1 MNDEPEVDVTSIY
14 LADADR
20 VEKLLDIIANTVNMP
35 NVPCIRQAAANEV
48 AAIEHDLWEQMYPEQ
63 AEAEAARLEAAQK
76 AEAERVEKV
85 KKEQEKER
93 ERQAKLAEEEKE
105 TENA

>member
-1 MNDEPEVDVTSIY
+1 MADEPAVDVTSIY

-20 VEKLLDIIANTVNMP
+20 IEKLLDIIQNTVEMP

-48 AAIEHDLWEQMYPEQ
+48 AAIEFDLWEQMYPE
-63 AEAEAARLEAAQK
+63 EAAARKAKQEEVEK
-76 AEAERVEKV
+76 AEKERAEKL

-93 ERQAKLAEEEKE
+93 QRQAELAAEEEKE
-105 TENA
+105 DA